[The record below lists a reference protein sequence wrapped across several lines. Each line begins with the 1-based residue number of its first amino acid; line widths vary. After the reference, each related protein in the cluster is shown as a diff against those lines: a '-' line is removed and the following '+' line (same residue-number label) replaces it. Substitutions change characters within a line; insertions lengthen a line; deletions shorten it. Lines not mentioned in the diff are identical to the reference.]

1 MGARDECYEVALEQ
15 TRIFVTGLM
24 RLRRLDDGAMNQILE
39 QTRRY
44 RLNHNDPDGFEA
56 MCRDFAPLL
65 YPDVIEAGRGK

>member
-1 MGARDECYEVALEQ
+1 MADDFGYEVALEQ

-24 RLRRLDDGAMNQILE
+24 RLRRLDDGTMNQILE
-39 QTRRY
+39 QTKRY

-65 YPDVIEAGRGK
+65 YPDVIEAGR